1 MSQRMVDW
9 QDFRANPPTE
19 TYPMAYYSAYSLV
32 AFSGSQFLEV
42 NHNAGNQ
49 DAWMVGPRSVL
60 SWYWRL
66 GTTAHRGISL
76 IIHVMPLAE
85 GNPALSANVW
95 RVYNLASGNI
105 AGIPGNRMTGLV
117 LPNMFVYFELWANE
131 ANATATGWLKLEA
144 PA

>member
-9 QDFRANPPTE
+9 QDFRASPTVE
-19 TYPMAYYSAYSLV
+19 TYPMAYYSAHSLGP
-32 AFSGSQFLEV
+32 FSGSIFLEM
-42 NHNAGNQ
+42 HHQTAAQ

-66 GTTAHRGISL
+66 GTTAHRGVSF

-95 RVYNLASGNI
+95 RIYNLASGNI
-105 AGIPGNRMTGLV
+105 NGIPGNRMTGLQ
-117 LPNMFVYFELWANE
+117 LPNMYVYF
-131 ANATATGWLKLEA
+131 
-144 PA
+144 